1 MEFNRITLDFVN
13 GNCDISLNEVKH
25 LFSSPENFIS
35 LSGYP
40 FTNTHLLFFEPERG
54 IFVVERSG
62 PETVGGEEL
71 EEIQWL
77 IANKDNIIQAA
88 YTDGYGNINVYTPTL
103 SQVRDQKLY
112 ETDWMVLRNR
122 DQIDAGITTSLTN
135 DQFQKLLVYRQELR
149 DITKKYTNIDDV
161 FWPLLD
167 I

>member
-1 MEFNRITLDFVN
+1 MN
-13 GNCDISLNEVKH
+13 GINH
-25 LFSSPENFIS
+25 LFSSIDNFIS

-62 PETVGGEEL
+62 PQTVGGEEL
-71 EEIQWL
+71 EEIQWI

-88 YTDGYGNINVYTPTL
+88 YTDGYGNISAYTPTL

-122 DQIDAGITTSLTN
+122 DQIDAGIATSLTT
-135 DQFQKLLVYRQELR
+135 DQFQKLLTYRQDLR
-149 DITKKYTNIDDV
+149 DITKKYTSLDDV
-161 FWPLLD
+161 VWPLLD